1 MTVVE
6 FTNKLCVLTAFW
18 RGLARCGERR
28 GNTLPH
34 VSHLSA
40 LDLIFFQ
47 ATFIVLWRTAL
58 TSRLTWRSIHYTRE
72 VILGDAW
79 PIDLIPQRSWDI
91 EEEVLIVE
99 ICCSSSS
106 SSECPSPVEKVPSWV
121 HRSDAVEI
129 KPTPDHYSRPGS
141 EAKLKWIIMLVST
154 RTYLTGSSDLWSSSN
169 KDLNTK

>member
-18 RGLARCGERR
+18 RGLERCGERR

-58 TSRLTWRSIHYTRE
+58 TSRITWSILYTRQ
-72 VILGDAW
+72 VILADVW

-91 EEEVLIVE
+91 EEEALVAR
-99 ICCSSSS
+99 ICRNSTS
-106 SSECPSPVEKVPSWV
+106 SSECPSPAKEILIWV
-121 HRSDAVEI
+121 HRSDTVEI